1 MRIIKNIEELTVD
14 FESLKVGDVFLDCDE
29 NVCMKIPKV
38 YNDFSGMETEA
49 LLEGC
54 MSADDFYDHEVNAY
68 DLERNK
74 FFFFGDCA
82 QVKPLSAY
90 MEVK

>member
-1 MRIIKNIEELTVD
+1 MKIIKNIEEPTVK
-14 FESLKVGDVFLDCDE
+14 FESLKVGDVFLADE
-29 NVCMKIPKV
+29 HICMKIPKV

-54 MSADDFYDHEVNAY
+54 MSADDFYQHEVNAY
-68 DLERNK
+68 DLENNE
-74 FFFFGDCA
+74 FFWLDNDDP
-82 QVKPLSAY
+82 VRPLKAY

>member
-1 MRIIKNIEELTVD
+1 MKIIKNIEEPKVN
-14 FESLKVGDVFLDCDE
+14 FETLKVGDVFLDCDE
-29 NVCMKIPKV
+29 KVCMKIPKV

-54 MSADDFYDHEVNAY
+54 MSADDFYEHEVNAY
-68 DLERNK
+68 DFEDNE
-74 FFFFGDCA
+74 FFFFDDYA
-82 QVKPLSAY
+82 QVRPIKAY